1 MARKIATNDKERVQN
16 IISDLKELIENKKK
30 QRDQMLD
37 QLALL
42 DVVIDEMDEVIV
54 DIDKQIPPIL
64 DVINVEVDK
73 VRDAY
78 DARINAGCRSALA
91 WVKID
96 SWRFRQFT
104 GETWQCQ
111 QNPDTAYTL
120 GYYGLKFW
128 RKPNNRDYGSNII
141 ASFNGNIV
149 GNGVTLGAIS
159 TETSFSKIKVGDII
173 TDKMDSP
180 ELWDLGDL
188 PTVIGFGMTDTHS
201 GITTELQ
208 GSTTVASNFLAQTGI
223 GTIDAIPVGSGIG
236 LTGIFPSGT
245 TVLSH
250 NEQSFERRVYDPTAG
265 WTTTT
270 NPTWGYVLSNVAIA
284 STEDQFFHVGIMT
297 NTPSLFLSTETTSP
311 TDVFNEQFHA
321 IRAAASPDE
330 DFDVEKNPI
339 DPISIGI
346 INPYTGSGDEPGVGH
361 KSEINNNKSPVGPHS
376 WREVLQDPE
385 PDAGAGQIVSN
396 EGTTNWPVTFNA
408 SGGTGTSG
416 GEPGLAPEGMIVSA
430 TGIVTT
436 LGTVNRPIP
445 GTIPGNCSTF
455 DDAISDAEDEYESVR
470 DEQLPKAQKL
480 AAQVVALRKLR
491 ARKETQAWGC
501 LQGAAFCRKEIQ
513 ELTDDLNDL
522 ESQGLT

>member
-1 MARKIATNDKERVQN
+1 
-16 IISDLKELIENKKK
+16 
-30 QRDQMLD
+30 
-37 QLALL
+37 
-42 DVVIDEMDEVIV
+42 
-54 DIDKQIPPIL
+54 
-64 DVINVEVDK
+64 
-73 VRDAY
+73 
-78 DARINAGCRSALA
+78 
-91 WVKID
+91 
-96 SWRFRQFT
+96 
-104 GETWQCQ
+104 
-111 QNPDTAYTL
+111 
-120 GYYGLKFW
+120 
-128 RKPNNRDYGSNII
+128 
-141 ASFNGNIV
+141 
-149 GNGVTLGAIS
+149 
-159 TETSFSKIKVGDII
+159 
-173 TDKMDSP
+173 
-180 ELWDLGDL
+180 
-188 PTVIGFGMTDTHS
+188 MTDTHS
-201 GITTELQ
+201 GITTEIQ

-223 GTIDAIPVGSGIG
+223 GTTVATPAGSGIG

-245 TVLSH
+245 VVLSH
-250 NEQSFERRVYDPTAG
+250 EEQNFERRQYDPAAG

-330 DFDVEKNPI
+330 DFDIEKNPI
-339 DPISIGI
+339 DPVNIGI

-416 GEPGLAPEGMIVSA
+416 GEPGLAPECMIVSA

-436 LGTVNRPIP
+436 LGTANRPVP
-445 GTIPGNCSTF
+445 LNVPNSSVCDPL
-455 DDAISDAEDEYESVR
+455 DDAIDDAVDQYESVR

-491 ARKETQAWGC
+491 YRKETQAWGC
-501 LQGAAFCRKEIQ
+501 LQGAAFCRQEIQ
-513 ELTDDLNDL
+513 ELRANLNDL
-522 ESQGLT
+522 ESQNLT

>member
-16 IISDLKELIENKKK
+16 IISDLRELIESKEK

-37 QLALL
+37 QLALV
-42 DVVIDEMDEVIV
+42 DVLIDEMDEVIV

-64 DVINVEVDK
+64 DVINAEVDN

-91 WVKID
+91 WVRID
-96 SWRFRQFT
+96 SWKFRQFN
-104 GETWQCQ
+104 GETWQVQ

-128 RKPNNRDYGSNII
+128 RKPSNRDYGSNII

-173 TDKMDSP
+173 TDKIDSP
-180 ELWDLGDL
+180 ALWDLGDL

-201 GITTELQ
+201 GITTEIQ

-223 GTIDAIPVGSGIG
+223 GTTVATPAGSGIG

-245 TVLSH
+245 VVLSH
-250 NEQSFERRVYDPTAG
+250 EEQNFERRQYDPAAG

-330 DFDVEKNPI
+330 DFDIEKNPI
-339 DPISIGI
+339 DPVNIGI

-361 KSEINNNKSPVGPHS
+361 KSEINNNKSPVGPHT
-376 WREVLQDPE
+376 WREVLQHPE
-385 PDAGAGQIVSN
+385 PAAGAGQIVSN
-396 EGTTNWPVTFNA
+396 EGTTDWPVTFN
-408 SGGTGTSG
+408 TSG
-416 GEPGLAPEGMIVSA
+416 NGEPGLAPEGMIVSA

-436 LGTVNRPIP
+436 LGTAPNPVPQSIP
-445 GTIPGNCSTF
+445 GSSTCGPL
-455 DDAISDAEDEYESVR
+455 DAAITAAEAQYISVR

-491 ARKETQAWGC
+491 YRKETQAWGC
-501 LQGAAFCRKEIQ
+501 LQGAAFCRQEIQ
-513 ELTDDLNDL
+513 ELRDNLNDL
-522 ESQGLT
+522 ESQNLT